1 MLFGYMKVV
10 CAYEKRR
17 TWSLWNRLGDPFLW
31 IFHCRSVYMK
41 KLLELG
47 SLLVMSGLK
56 LVPWVSNFLKLFLQN
71 SSSVFVLVGE
81 LRDAVFV
88 RLKIQCG

>member
-1 MLFGYMKVV
+1 
-10 CAYEKRR
+10 
-17 TWSLWNRLGDPFLW
+17 
-31 IFHCRSVYMK
+31 MK
-41 KLLELG
+41 KLLEHG
-47 SLLVMSGLK
+47 YLLVMNGSK